1 MYFKIYDKVVL
12 SEGAAEYLIRY
23 KSIRNKY
30 FFCLA
35 YLLCSV
41 VQICRTDRGLYSI
54 HRVFLQQGKGREK
67 IKQNKVI
74 YEPKPRKLGQVKTV
88 GLFCTYSYN
97 ITLLKKPRPRLI
109 KKMHILV

>member
-35 YLLCSV
+35 YLLYSV
-41 VQICRTDRGLYSI
+41 VQICRTDRGLYIGFFCS
-54 HRVFLQQGKGREK
+54 
-67 IKQNKVI
+67 KVKV
-74 YEPKPRKLGQVKTV
+74 ERK
-88 GLFCTYSYN
+88 
-97 ITLLKKPRPRLI
+97 
-109 KKMHILV
+109 